1 MTEDTAAA
9 VAAAF
14 RALLTI
20 VAPLGDYTG
29 QRARAVGTYADAVR
43 ADERAK
49 VTAEYAAAFH
59 EIVEHAEVPA
69 HEMAFT
75 PDVHF
80 GWIARR
86 ARAALDALHEQGGQ

>member
-9 VAAAF
+9 VAAAREVLVLF
-14 RALLTI
+14 HDNAAI
-20 VAPLGDYTG
+20 GVFEA
-29 QRARAVGTYADAVR
+29 ASR